1 LAVEAASD
9 GKGHGRIVY
18 RSRPRKR
25 RTTLAAPIGCSMT
38 PLAESITIIMEVPE
52 RGSPESIVIDVALPG
67 LSLVLGAYRLV

>member
-1 LAVEAASD
+1 
-9 GKGHGRIVY
+9 
-18 RSRPRKR
+18 
-25 RTTLAAPIGCSMT
+25 MT